1 MDLGHLDRRGFL
13 AVGGGGFICTL
24 AGEKLRVDE
33 PADLDRLARNLKTPP
48 KVAKARARGDGNAAL
63 MDAETGAARTAAPV
77 SLASARGVSADRE
90 YWIRA
95 EKKKWKIVPTEFD
108 EMMGRPVSGKTRFE
122 AWVYREYE
130 PDFAAPLGSATIP
143 GPLIEA
149 NVGESVAVHFQN
161 AVSSPV
167 TIHPHGIFYTE
178 EFDGS
183 YKGEF
188 TDPGGFVQPGET
200 FTYQWD
206 AREGTSGLWLY
217 HDHGPMDPVPTY
229 KGLFGGLIIRDPAD
243 PNPPDVEHFVFM
255 HALTPVATGLSR
267 AFSCVNGRAYAGNT
281 PTFEATV
288 GQRVAFHVVG
298 IDNDF
303 HTFHLHG
310 HRWQDGVDGPVIDT
324 KTIGPAESYSLA
336 FDEDNA
342 GRWFYHCHVFS
353 HLHMGMNG
361 WYVVSP

>member
-13 AVGGGGFICTL
+13 AVGGGGLICTL
-24 AGEKLRVDE
+24 AGHRLRVDE
-33 PADLDRLARNLKTPP
+33 PADLDKLAAELKTPP
-48 KVAKARARGDGNAAL
+48 KIARARANGGAQAPTA
-63 MDAETGAARTAAPV
+63 DAEASAKAAP
-77 SLASARGVSADRE
+77 ASQVAAQGTSADRE

-95 EKKKWKIVPTEFD
+95 EKQKWKIVPTGRD
-108 EMMGRPVSGKTRFE
+108 EMMDRPVSGKTKFE

-130 PDFAAPLGSATIP
+130 ADFAAPKASKGAIP

-149 NVGESVAVHFQN
+149 DVGETVDVHFQN

-178 EFDGS
+178 DSDGS

-200 FTYQWD
+200 VTYHWE
-206 AREGTSGLWLY
+206 ARPGTAGLWLY

-229 KGLFGGLIIRDPAD
+229 KGLFGPLIVRDPAD
-243 PNPPDVEHFVFM
+243 PNPPDVEHFLFM
-255 HALTPVATGLSR
+255 HALQPVATGLSR
-267 AFSCVNGRAYAGNT
+267 AFSCINGRAYAGNT

-288 GQRVAFHVVG
+288 GQRVAFHVVA

-303 HTFHLHG
+303 HTFHIHG
-310 HRWQDGVDGPVIDT
+310 HRWQEADGRIIDT
-324 KTIGPAESYSLA
+324 KTIGPGESYSLA

-342 GRWFYHCHVFS
+342 GRWFYHCHVFT